1 MIVKI
6 ILSLIGA
13 MIFSSP
19 ANAQNALCIKT
30 INGATKEAVASV
42 SISVDNRVAV
52 KTDKDGIAALHLH
65 PGNILLHFS
74 AAEYTD
80 ADTSV
85 VIPFADTLI
94 VAMWEKQK
102 TLEDVTIV
110 ASTRNNQRIEN
121 APLKVEVLGR
131 EEMEEESTVK
141 PAGIASILGDVSGVQ
156 IQQSS
161 AITGNANVRIQG
173 LDGRYTQILKD
184 GMPLYDG
191 FSGGFG
197 ILSIPPLD
205 LRQVELIKGAAS
217 TLYGGGAIG
226 GLVNIISRKPT
237 DNQQAVISINQT
249 TLKETNFNTYISKR
263 YHKAGYTFFGGYNF
277 QKAVDVN
284 KDGFSDVTDLNG
296 LVLHPRLFFYPD
308 DKTTIIAGYT
318 GTFEKRNGGDMN
330 VLAGNADAI
339 HRYFEKNIIGRNSF
353 ELTAQRSLSNEK
365 SLDFKSSF
373 SAFKRTIDNNDLSF
387 TGRQMNYYTEIS
399 LLVPYH
405 KSSFVA
411 GVNAT
416 GDQFKKITD
425 NIPLNNFSNNTIG
438 VFAQNTWNIKDKTI
452 IEAGL
457 RNDYQFTYGNFLL
470 PRLAVFYRFDEHW
483 AARAGVGFG
492 YKTPNALAPQT
503 TDYPIQNIQSLPPS
517 IQPEKSVGYNAEANY
532 KITWGDDNELFINQ
546 AFFLTR
552 VKDPVIASMSGNG
565 NIIFDN
571 MTKPVITKGS
581 DTYMRVVVQKWE
593 LYAGYTFTVAER
605 KYLTKDQF
613 MPLTPK
619 NRLAFTVV
627 RDFEKA
633 GIRFG
638 IEGSYTGH
646 QRREDY
652 TLTPGYLFMAAMV
665 EKKIG
670 EHFSIVL
677 NGENILDYRQ
687 SKVEALYTGTIS
699 APSFNPLWAP
709 VDGRV
714 INLSI
719 KWHL

>member
-19 ANAQNALCIKT
+19 ANAQNALYIKT
-30 INGATKEAVASV
+30 INGASKEAVASV

-52 KTDKDGIAALHLH
+52 KTDKDGIAVLHLH

-339 HRYFEKNIIGRNSF
+339 HQYFEKNIIGRNSF
-353 ELTAQRSLSNEK
+353 ELTAQRSLSNKK

-425 NIPLNNFSNNTIG
+425 NIPLNNFGNNTIG

-532 KITWGDDNELFINQ
+532 KIAWGDDNELFVNQ

-552 VKDPVIASMSGNG
+552 VKDPVIASMSGND

-581 DTYMRVVVQKWE
+581 DTYIRVVVQKWE